1 MLLDGVDLLN
11 FMKHETFLSDVQ
23 QYNFLLTNLQHS
35 ISVCFYKGWLCDALC
50 VCVCVCACVCVCV
63 CMCVCMCVCVCVCV
77 GVCEC
82 VLTFVCVCVCV
93 CACVCVCVRDSYVML
108 FPVFDVVLL
117 LLVFSTCA

>member
-1 MLLDGVDLLN
+1 MLLDDVDLLN

-63 CMCVCMCVCVCVCV
+63 CVCVCFERAHGSVFMCVCVCVLRERMEVLACVCVCVCV
-77 GVCEC
+77 
-82 VLTFVCVCVCV
+82 
-93 CACVCVCVRDSYVML
+93 
-108 FPVFDVVLL
+108 
-117 LLVFSTCA
+117 